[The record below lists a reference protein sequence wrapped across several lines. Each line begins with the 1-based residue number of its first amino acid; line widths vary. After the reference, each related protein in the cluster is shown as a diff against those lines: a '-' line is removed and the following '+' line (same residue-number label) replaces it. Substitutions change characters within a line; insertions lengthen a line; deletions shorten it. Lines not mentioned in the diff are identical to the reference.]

1 MDDDFTQFEH
11 ESWQRAAAVT
21 AGAAA
26 AALRA
31 ARTLRT
37 AKRLQDGTTQSRRR
51 NSSPRQPCNQ
61 NSDRRS

>member
-21 AGAAA
+21 AGAVAA
-26 AALRA
+26 GLRA

-37 AKRLQDGTTQSRRR
+37 AKRRQDSTYTIAPPQLE
-51 NSSPRQPCNQ
+51 PAPAVQPKQ
-61 NSDRRS
+61 